1 MDKEAE
7 NLALVRLEHA
17 EQCIKSAKKLI
28 EIEDYKGAA
37 NRSYYAIF
45 HSMRSVLALSRKD
58 FSKHSG
64 VSSYF
69 RKNYIKN
76 MVFPVEMSDIISEAF
91 EIRSNSDYDDYYVVS
106 KKSVL
111 EQIGHAEI
119 FYSEIK
125 KYVGK
130 VINTEFVQ

>member
-1 MDKEAE
+1 MDKETE
-7 NLALVRLEHA
+7 NLARVRLDHA
-17 EQCIKSAKKLI
+17 KQCLKSAKKLI

-45 HSMRSVLALSRKD
+45 HSMRSVLALSRMD

-76 MVFPVEMSDIISEAF
+76 MVFPIKMSDIISEAF

-111 EQIGHAEI
+111 EQISQAEF
-119 FYSEIK
+119 FYGEIK
-125 KYVGK
+125 KYVDK
-130 VINTEFVQ
+130 SIDSDSM